1 MKFTA
6 ISSDPVFGR
15 RMKAYAE
22 EKLTRP
28 VLRHHLDSEE
38 TEVKCEGG
46 VEGTS
51 VVVRVSVFIPGEESV
66 HLSTSEEGISAA
78 IDVAADRLE
87 RALRSMKAKK
97 RARRN
102 QVEVADFTEEISE
115 DDFLTDGEEE
125 ALREMGALDAVLG
138 N

>member
-1 MKFTA
+1 M
-6 ISSDPVFGR
+6 R
-15 RMKAYAE
+15 E
-22 EKLTRP
+22 
-28 VLRHHLDSEE
+28 VLRALQLWFE
-38 TEVKCEGG
+38 C
-46 VEGTS
+46 
-51 VVVRVSVFIPGEESV
+51 RCLFPARNLL

-115 DDFLTDGEEE
+115 DDYLTDGEEE
-125 ALREMGALDAVLG
+125 GAPRDG
-138 N
+138 GS

>member
-1 MKFTA
+1 M
-6 ISSDPVFGR
+6 
-15 RMKAYAE
+15 
-22 EKLTRP
+22 
-28 VLRHHLDSEE
+28 
-38 TEVKCEGG
+38 
-46 VEGTS
+46 
-51 VVVRVSVFIPGEESV
+51 VRVSVFIPGEESV

-115 DDFLTDGEEE
+115 DDYLTDGEEE